1 MFKIL
6 PAITLASAILLIGC
20 SEPKQSVQSVKSE
33 QVEATYEEGKHYRLV
48 NNINVGDLKAPFLVE
63 YFWLGCPHCQ
73 SFEKPLQDFKS
84 ANPEVGFIRKH
95 AVLSEG
101 WVNDGRIFYALQ
113 ETNNMA
119 HFAELFDLYKTGIND
134 ENFDAFLSK
143 NNIDKTVFLETAGK
157 NENVI
162 NNMKESYEEMSENK
176 MTSVPSI
183 VVNGKYLIIASEDT
197 NTNDKYFNL
206 VNYLFKK
213 K

>member
-1 MFKIL
+1 MFKL
-6 PAITLASAILLIGC
+6 FSVVTLAASILISGC
-20 SEPKQSVQSVKSE
+20 SEPKPSTQSDKNE
-33 QVEATYEEGKHYRLV
+33 QVQLSYEEGKHYRIV
-48 NNINVGDLKAPFLVE
+48 NNINVRELKTPFLVE

-73 SFEKPLQDFKS
+73 NFEKPLQDFKS
-84 ANPEVGFIRKH
+84 TNPEMGFIRKH

-119 HFAELFDLYKTGIND
+119 HFTELFDLYKSGIND
-134 ENFDAFLSK
+134 ENFDAFFTK
-143 NNIDKTVFLETAGK
+143 NNINKSEFLEIAGK

-162 NNMKESYEEMSENK
+162 NNMKESYEEMSNNK

-197 NTNDKYFNL
+197 NNNEKYFNL
-206 VNYLFKK
+206 VSHLLKK
-213 K
+213 

>member
-1 MFKIL
+1 MFKLISV
-6 PAITLASAILLIGC
+6 ITLASAILISAC
-20 SEPKQSVQSVKSE
+20 SEPKQNVQSPKSG
-33 QVEATYEEGKHYRLV
+33 QVDISYEEGKHYRLV
-48 NNINVGDLKAPFLVE
+48 NNINVGELKAPFLVE

-84 ANPEVGFIRKH
+84 ENPEVGFIRKH

-119 HFAELFDLYKTGIND
+119 HFAELFDLYKSGITD
-134 ENFDAFLSK
+134 ANFDAFFTK
-143 NNIDKTVFLETAGK
+143 NNIDKAVFLETAGK

-197 NTNDKYFNL
+197 NNNEKYFKL
-206 VNYLFKK
+206 VNHLLKK
-213 K
+213 

>member
-1 MFKIL
+1 MFKLISV
-6 PAITLASAILLIGC
+6 ITLASAILISGC
-20 SEPKQSVQSVKSE
+20 SEPKQNVQSAKNG
-33 QVEATYEEGKHYRLV
+33 QVDISYEEGKHYRVV
-48 NNINVGDLKAPFLVE
+48 NNINVGELKAPFLVE

-119 HFAELFDLYKTGIND
+119 HFAELFDLYKSGIND
-134 ENFDAFLSK
+134 TNFDAFFTK
-143 NNIDKTVFLETAGK
+143 NNIDKAVFLETAGK

-162 NNMKESYEEMSENK
+162 NNMKESYEEMSANK

-197 NTNDKYFNL
+197 NNNEKYFKL
-206 VNYLFKK
+206 VNYLLKK
-213 K
+213 

>member
-1 MFKIL
+1 MFKL
-6 PAITLASAILLIGC
+6 FSVMTLAATILISGC
-20 SEPKQSVQSVKSE
+20 SEPTQNAKTTKNG
-33 QVEATYEEGKHYRLV
+33 QVEAGYEEGKHFRIV
-48 NNINVGDLKAPFLVE
+48 SNINVGELKPPFLVE

-73 SFEKPLQDFKS
+73 NFEKPLQDFKA

-119 HFAELFDLYKTGIND
+119 HFAELFDLYKSGITD
-134 ENFDAFLSK
+134 KSFDAFFIK
-143 NNIDKTVFLETAGK
+143 NNIDKSAFLEIAGK

-162 NNMKESYEEMSENK
+162 NNMKESYEEMSANK

-197 NTNDKYFNL
+197 NNNDKYFNL
-206 VNYLFKK
+206 VNYLLKK
-213 K
+213 